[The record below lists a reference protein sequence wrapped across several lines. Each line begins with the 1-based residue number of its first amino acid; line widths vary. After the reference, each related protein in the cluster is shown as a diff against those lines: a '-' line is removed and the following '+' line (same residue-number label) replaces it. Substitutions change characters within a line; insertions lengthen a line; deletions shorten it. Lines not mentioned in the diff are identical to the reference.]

1 MRQQKEGFFSF
12 KKQIG
17 NTAPTNDSAVHSN
30 HCGNPTSQI
39 EKINYIDANK
49 NLMAQGFLID
59 MDGVIYGGDIMIAGA
74 DEFVARLLKEKIP
87 FTFMTNNSQRTP
99 LEVVRKL
106 KKLGIDATEK
116 HVYTSAMAT
125 GKFISS
131 QRPNGS
137 CYVLGEGGLLTSLH
151 DSGLT
156 LVETDPDF
164 VVLGEGRNFTL
175 EMVQKAVDM
184 ILAGAKFI
192 TTNRDPSPK
201 KKGWNNLGIAATTA
215 MIEEATGTKA
225 FVVGKPGPV
234 MMRSARKFI
243 GLETA
248 ETVVIGDTMETD
260 IRGGVQ
266 MGYKTILVLSGVS
279 TRADLSHFAFK
290 ADMIVE
296 SIKDIQL
303 PLKW

>member
-1 MRQQKEGFFSF
+1 MQ
-12 KKQIG
+12 
-17 NTAPTNDSAVHSN
+17 TNR
-30 HCGNPTSQI
+30 I
-39 EKINYIDANK
+39 
-49 NLMAQGFLID
+49 MAQGFLID
-59 MDGVIYGGDIMIAGA
+59 MDGVIYGGDIMIPGA
-74 DEFVARLLKEKIP
+74 DEFVARLLNENIP

-106 KKLGIDATEK
+106 RKLGIEVTEK

-125 GKFISS
+125 GKFIAS

-137 CYVLGEGGLLTSLH
+137 AYVLGEGGLLTSLH
-151 DSGLT
+151 DNGLT

-215 MIEEATGTKA
+215 MIEEATGTRA

-248 ETVVIGDTMETD
+248 DTVVIGDTMATD

-279 TRADLSHFAFK
+279 TRQDLSQYAFK

-303 PLKW
+303 PPTW

>member
-1 MRQQKEGFFSF
+1 
-12 KKQIG
+12 
-17 NTAPTNDSAVHSN
+17 
-30 HCGNPTSQI
+30 
-39 EKINYIDANK
+39 
-49 NLMAQGFLID
+49 
-59 MDGVIYGGDIMIAGA
+59 MDGVIYGGDHLIPGA
-74 DEFVARLLKEKIP
+74 DVFITRLMKEGIP

-106 KKLGIDATEK
+106 QKLGIAITEG

-125 GKFISS
+125 AKFIAG
-131 QRPNGS
+131 QMPKGS
-137 CYVLGEGGLLTSLH
+137 VYVLGEGGLLSSLH
-151 DSGLT
+151 AQGLV
-156 LVETDPDF
+156 LVDTDPDF

-234 MMRSARKFI
+234 MMRSARKSI

-248 ETVVIGDTMETD
+248 DTIVIGDTMQTD

-266 MGYKTILVLSGVS
+266 MGYKTILVLSGVA
-279 TRADLSHFAFK
+279 RREDLSQYAFK
-290 ADMIVE
+290 PDLVVDSIQDIERPLELNTLWETKVE
-296 SIKDIQL
+296 T
-303 PLKW
+303 LKSTTT